1 MKPYS
6 EVFERVEKKYL
17 VTREERFSIESVLAR
32 YMQPDSYGCSRIT
45 SLYLDTEYD
54 EVVARSLEKPLYKEK
69 IRLRAYGEDGGN
81 ALVDAFSAGQR
92 TACECSGGRGFP
104 HFPDAYSA
112 HFDSPSVDGGGIGA
126 STHRFRE
133 PVFCEL
139 KKKYAGVVYKRR
151 VCFSLGAAVDY
162 LIGRDYGESCRAH
175 PLSDAQLQC
184 DALCPLSMQISREID
199 AARARYDR
207 LFPRMAIDYLRT
219 AWVPRLRYREELGD
233 LRITFDGRPRCRS
246 LCLEGAEWIPF
257 VGRGESIMEVKSSA
271 AFPLWLVHAFSESGV
286 YSRSF
291 TKYGTAHLL
300 AVGVPALDKTGFRMV
315 SSTS

>member
-17 VTREERFSIESVLAR
+17 VTREERFLIESSLTR

-45 SLYLDTEYD
+45 SLYLDTRYD

-81 ALVDAFSAGQR
+81 ALVAAFSAGSCAAR
-92 TACECSGGRGFP
+92 KSRHADDAMFSPAERPNASGP
-104 HFPDAYSA
+104 A
-112 HFDSPSVDGGGIGA
+112 FDEGCDLESIVS
-126 STHRFRE
+126 RFRG

-151 VCFSLGAAVDY
+151 VGFSLAAAIEY
-162 LIGRDYGESCRAH
+162 LDGRDYAESCRAH
-175 PLSDAQLQC
+175 PLDDVQLQQE
-184 DALCPLSMQISREID
+184 ALCPLSMQISREID

-207 LFPRMAIDYLRT
+207 LSPRMAIDYLRT
-219 AWVPRLRYREELGD
+219 AWIPRPPYREELGD
-233 LRITFDGRPRCRS
+233 LRITFDGRPRC
-246 LCLEGAEWIPF
+246 LPLYLEGAGWIHL
-257 VGRGESIMEVKSSA
+257 VGQGESIMEVKSSA
-271 AFPLWLVHAFSESGV
+271 AFPLWLVHVFSRSGV

-300 AVGVPALDKTGFRMV
+300 AVGLPALENTGRRMV
-315 SSTS
+315 SNAF